1 MVPVIGEAA
10 DGVNALIYLGQ
21 GDIKNAAISGAALVP
36 GIGSFGTG
44 ARLAI
49 KGTAAV
55 AGAATAAKGVSAAG
69 AVVKASHLSGVVMG
83 GIKGA
88 DHVKDAEKVAQSAEN
103 VIKGGLE
110 RVFKKGSIS
119 IDDIKANPSA
129 FSGKSADEIA
139 QVLKES
145 GYDVTI
151 QKSAK
156 SKSGAEIIKINN
168 PGGGKN
174 ISQVQVSPGG
184 GRHGNNPYI
193 KISTTDQGIIKIID
207 GSESLYKTDGKET
220 ATIVFSGGK

>member
-10 DGVNALIYLGQ
+10 DGINALIYLGQ

-36 GIGSFGTG
+36 GIGSVGTG

-88 DHVKDAEKVAQSAEN
+88 DHVKDAEKVAQSAES

-110 RVFKKGSIS
+110 INMGQQNKHIPGTNSYKQELANGKLKSIL
-119 IDDIKANPSA
+119 
-129 FSGKSADEIA
+129 SADPQQLLGDFAGTGRKIGTN
-139 QVLKES
+139 KERVDFGS
-145 GYDVTI
+145 VIGKYVNPETGEVVDTTV
-151 QKSAK
+151 
-156 SKSGAEIIKINN
+156 GIIHY
-168 PGGGKN
+168 GKN
-174 ISQVQVSPGG
+174 GA
-184 GRHGNNPYI
+184 H
-193 KISTTDQGIIKIID
+193 
-207 GSESLYKTDGKET
+207 
-220 ATIVFSGGK
+220 IVPARPK